1 MKTKSVVF
9 LFLFSVLLFRPK
21 ADYTFTPVN
30 FPNATYTQPQGINDN
45 GDVVGY
51 YQNGLSF
58 PQGFVL
64 KNGSYTAIS
73 GRPGSIA
80 VIAYGINNSGQIVGN
95 DGPAGQSSALLS
107 GGVYTGVGYP
117 GCSYNVA

>member
-1 MKTKSVVF
+1 MKTKLVVF
-9 LFLFSVLLFRPK
+9 LLLFSALLFRAK

-30 FPNATYTQPQGINDN
+30 FPNAAYTQPQGINDN

-64 KNGSYTAIS
+64 KNGTYTAIA

-80 VIAYGINNSGQIVGN
+80 VIAYGINKIGRASCRERV
-95 DGPAGQSSALLS
+95 
-107 GGVYTGVGYP
+107 
-117 GCSYNVA
+117 